1 MLLLV
6 TGLPSVGK
14 NRLVDALANRLGPAH
29 VVVGVLPGAHAG
41 AVLHVHA
48 ESDVEALIEGSW
60 RPRPPDHAPEVV
72 VRVDWEALDKS
83 VERVL
88 ETLDARLIALG
99 A

>member
-14 NRLVDALANRLGPAH
+14 NRLVDALANRVGRH
-29 VVVGVLPGAHAG
+29 QVVVGALPGANVG

-48 ESDVEALIEGSW
+48 ESDVEAMIEGGWKS
-60 RPRPPDHAPEVV
+60 PPADDPPEVV
-72 VRVDWEALDKS
+72 IRVDWEPLEKS

-88 ETLDARLIALG
+88 QLLRARIVALG
-99 A
+99 V